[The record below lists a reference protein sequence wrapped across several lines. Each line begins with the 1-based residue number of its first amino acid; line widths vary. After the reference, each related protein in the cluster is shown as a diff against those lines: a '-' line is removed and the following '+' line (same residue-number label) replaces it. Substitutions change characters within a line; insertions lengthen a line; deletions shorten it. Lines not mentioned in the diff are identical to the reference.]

1 MDKKQK
7 RTLLIAGAVETIIL
21 IFCLV
26 VSILV
31 LTKFS
36 ANNAPTDNLEKNG
49 PFIGALQNNPPVFF
63 AAIVLPVFL
72 ILLIDAI
79 YLIIYA
85 SRKPSD
91 ITDEERAAIEAKAKE
106 EARAE
111 VMAELNAE
119 KKPDNPDEKK

>member
-7 RTLLIAGAVETIIL
+7 RTLLIIGAVEAVVL
-21 IFCLV
+21 IFSLV

-31 LTKFS
+31 LATFDR
-36 ANNAPTDNLEKNG
+36 NARESELIAANG
-49 PFIGALQNNPPVFF
+49 PFIGGLQYHTTVFF
-63 AAIVLPVFL
+63 CAIVLPVFV
-72 ILLIDAI
+72 ILLVDAV

-85 SRKPSD
+85 SRKPSE